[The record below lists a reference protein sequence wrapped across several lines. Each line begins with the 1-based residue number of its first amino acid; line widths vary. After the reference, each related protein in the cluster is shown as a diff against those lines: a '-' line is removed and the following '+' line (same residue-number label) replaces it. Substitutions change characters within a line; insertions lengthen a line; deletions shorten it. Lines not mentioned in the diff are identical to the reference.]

1 MNIAETVFR
10 SLVPV
15 YYRARIE
22 PQTCQQEII
31 LNWLDQ
37 ELDPTA
43 PDRMPILNDLSGW
56 RNREVYYYVTY
67 ESSDWTALA
76 CR

>member
-15 YYRARIE
+15 FYRARIE
-22 PQTCQQEII
+22 PQTYEQEII

-37 ELDPTA
+37 ELRLIECPFFMILADGETEKFIITSLMKTA
-43 PDRMPILNDLSGW
+43 IGLLW
-56 RNREVYYYVTY
+56 RAY
-67 ESSDWTALA
+67 E
-76 CR
+76 